1 MDDSKAFDVI
11 QDNLLLAKLKA
22 YGAGERGFALFKE
35 YFSGDSRDSK
45 LGTSFPSGKVL
56 KEGFRKK
63 VFWGQCFLFLIY
75 ASTTCFSLLHKV
87 NFTHMWTIISYT
99 LPTLTQ

>member
-22 YGAGERGFALFKE
+22 YCAGERRFELFKDF
-35 YFSGDSRDSK
+35 FSGDSRESK
-45 LGTSFPSGKVL
+45 LGTPFPSGKVL

-63 VFWGQCFLFLIY
+63 VFWGQCFFLFI
-75 ASTTCFSLLHKV
+75 H
-87 NFTHMWTIISYT
+87 
-99 LPTLTQ
+99 

>member
-1 MDDSKAFDVI
+1 MDDSKALYVI

-22 YGAGERGFALFKE
+22 YGAGERDFALFKE
-35 YFSGDSRDSK
+35 YFSGDSRESK

-63 VFWGQCFLFLIY
+63 VFWGQCFFFKFIHQQLAFLCY
-75 ASTTCFSLLHKV
+75 AR
-87 NFTHMWTIISYT
+87 
-99 LPTLTQ
+99 